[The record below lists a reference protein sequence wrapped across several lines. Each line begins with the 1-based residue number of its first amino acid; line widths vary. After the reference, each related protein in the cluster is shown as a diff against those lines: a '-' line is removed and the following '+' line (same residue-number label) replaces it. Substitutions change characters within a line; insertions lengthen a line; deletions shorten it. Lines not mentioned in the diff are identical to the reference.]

1 MSKNYKYILIGLG
14 IIILVFLAW
23 YFISIIVYIIIAAVL
38 SLIGKPLA
46 DLLNKIQYKN
56 IKIPRWIS
64 ALITLIAIWIV
75 FYSFFRIFIPVLA
88 NEANELSNINIQKVI
103 KSIEE
108 PIEKADKFIQQY
120 QIGGSNNISI
130 QDYITEKISSIISFS
145 NVSSIF
151 SEIAETLGN
160 IFIALFSISF
170 ITFFLLK
177 DDKLLINGILLFIP
191 TKYEESTK
199 KALSSI
205 KKLLTRYFIGILI
218 QITGIITLV
227 TIGQTIVGVGFR
239 HAIVIG
245 LFAGFLNIIPYIG
258 PILGTLVGLTLGLA
272 THLHLE
278 FYTELLPMLIYML
291 IVFLS
296 VQTID
301 NVIFQP
307 VIFSNSV
314 NAHPLEIFIVIL
326 AAGSMA
332 GILGMILAIPSYT
345 VIRVIAKEFF
355 NKYKFVK
362 KLTEKI

>member
-1 MSKNYKYILIGLG
+1 MSKNQKYFLIGFGLILIG
-14 IIILVFLAW
+14 FLTW

-38 SLIGKPLA
+38 SLMGKPLA
-46 DLLNKIQYKN
+46 DLLNKIRYKN
-56 IKIPRWIS
+56 IKIPKWLS
-64 ALITLIAIWIV
+64 AFITLVTIWIV
-75 FYSFFRIFIPVLA
+75 FYSFFRIFIPILA
-88 NEANELSNINIQKVI
+88 SEANELSNLNIQVVI
-103 KSIEE
+103 NNIQE
-108 PIEKADKFIQQY
+108 PIEKLDELIQKY
-120 QIGGSNNISI
+120 SINENNNRSI
-130 QDYITEKISSIISFS
+130 QDFITEKISSIINLT

-151 SEIAETLGN
+151 SGVAATLGN
-160 IFIALFSISF
+160 IFIAIFSISF

-177 DDKLLINGILLFIP
+177 DDRLLVNSILLFAPEKHEDSVMHI
-191 TKYEESTK
+191 
-199 KALSSI
+199 LSSI
-205 KKLLTRYFIGILI
+205 KKLLSRYFIGILI
-218 QITGIITLV
+218 QITLIIILV
-227 TIGQTIVGVGFR
+227 TIGQTIVGIDFN

-245 LFAGFLNIIPYIG
+245 LFAGFLNVIPYIG

-278 FYTELLPMLIYML
+278 FYTELLPMLAYML

-296 VQTID
+296 VQLMD
-301 NVIFQP
+301 NIIFQP

-332 GILGMILAIPSYT
+332 GITGMILAIPSYT